1 MNRIAFL
8 TLAATLFA
16 LVPAQASQLYRW
28 VDEDG
33 NITYQDRPPPDGA
46 SSIEKRD
53 LAERAP
59 AGNGEPGRAKTS
71 VTLYVVPDCVSCDY
85 VRGLLEKREVPFK
98 EVNVGTDVAAQEALR
113 KRAGDLSVPT
123 VAIGSRIVKGYVE
136 PILKTELDQAGFTEP
151 VKEPGGE

>member
-1 MNRIAFL
+1 MNRIASFMI
-8 TLAATLFA
+8 AATLLA
-16 LVPAQASQLYRW
+16 VVPAQAAQLYRW

-33 NITYQDRPPPDGA
+33 NITYQDRPPPDSA
-46 SSIEKRD
+46 SSVEKRV
-53 LAERAP
+53 LGERAP
-59 AGNGEPGRAKTS
+59 LSNGEAGGLKKS

-85 VRGLLEKREVPFK
+85 VRGLLEQREVPFK
-98 EVNVGTDVAAQEALR
+98 EVNVGTDVAAQDALR